1 MERDSIVSQDRLGEL
16 RSTPAETPTSATLPS
31 VLITFKE
38 SGSLKE
44 MAEHDL
50 QASLQLLADR
60 MCSLT
65 GATAASIAIKNTNKL
80 VCLARAGTMAS
91 ELGASLRTDPIVVNR
106 SINNQQII
114 CCNNTRNAT
123 RNDGASYRELGVQ
136 ALMIVPVMRESETVA
151 ILEVLSDR
159 TDAFN
164 DEHGE
169 KLEHLSAAVLTALEH
184 ADAAKRAL
192 YEITGA
198 EELEFPSGAGS
209 EDDPTESRA
218 ADAQNIHHCE
228 TCGFPVSEGRK
239 LCLDCEESDARPNE
253 NGAAPGF
260 LSNLAHEQKRGW
272 LQSHFYTIGTLLMIL
287 LTVVVLMLKLR

>member
-1 MERDSIVSQDRLGEL
+1 MDRDSIVSQDRLGEL
-16 RSTPAETPTSATLPS
+16 AFMPAEAPASSALPS

-38 SGSLKE
+38 SGSLKD

-65 GATAASIAIKNTNKL
+65 GASAAGIAVKNANKL
-80 VCLARAGTMAS
+80 VCLARAGRMAS

-114 CCNNTRNAT
+114 CCNNTRNAA

-136 ALMIVPVMRESETVA
+136 ALMIVPVVRESGTIAV
-151 ILEVLSDR
+151 LEVLSDKI
-159 TDAFN
+159 DAFN

-169 KLEHLSAAVLTALEH
+169 LLEHVSAAVATALEH
-184 ADAAKRAL
+184 ANAARRVP

-198 EELEFPSGAGS
+198 EELELPSSA
-209 EDDPTESRA
+209 DPDGNPAES
-218 ADAQNIHHCE
+218 DAIQNIRHCE
-228 TCGFPVSEGRK
+228 VCGFPVSEGRK
-239 LCLDCEESDARPNE
+239 LCLDCEEFKPQLHD

-260 LSNLAHEQKRGW
+260 LSDLAHEQKRGW
-272 LQSHFYTIGTLLMIL
+272 LQSHFYTIGTLLMVL
-287 LTVVVLMLKLR
+287 LTVVIVLLKLR